1 MPHAGLH
8 RMAENPRRPFATP
21 PENAM
26 QLAEISI
33 RRPVFATVLSLL
45 ILLIGAVSFNR
56 LTVRE
61 YPKIDEPVVTVSVRY
76 AGASAEVIE
85 SQVTKPLEDS
95 IAGIDGVDVI
105 TSISRAEQGQISVRF
120 RLEKDADS
128 AAAEVRDR
136 TSRVRNRLPQAI
148 EEPVIAKVEADA
160 FPVIQIGFSSDTLSQ
175 LQIND
180 LINRIV
186 KPRFQTVTGV
196 ADVRIFGERKYAM
209 RVWLDTDRLAAYRL
223 TTQDVEDAIRRSNLE
238 LPAGRIE
245 SQQREFSVTSQTDLV
260 RPSQFGEIVIKN
272 VNGFSVKVKDVAR
285 TEEGAADE
293 RTAVR
298 LNGRAAVA
306 VGVIRQ
312 ATANPLDLS
321 KGVREAIPRL
331 KADLPADMLIDVAN
345 DNSVFIDRSVSNVY
359 RTIVEAIVLVAL
371 VIFVFLRTMRAS
383 IIPIVTIPVS
393 LVGTFALMALAGF
406 SVNTLTLLA
415 LVLAIGLV
423 VDDAIVMLENIFR
436 HIEEG
441 MDPFSASIKG
451 AREIGFAVITMT
463 ATLVAVYAPLA
474 FTPGRTGRLFV
485 EFALALAGAV
495 VVSGFVA
502 LTLTPMMCAQL
513 LRHNPKPNR
522 FDRGME
528 KLLTALSDRYGR
540 VLRWV
545 IDTGY
550 RPPARPAGPGGVAA
564 TRPGFLQQ
572 AKRFF
577 FQARWIVIGVMLAS
591 AMAIALVFPTMKQE
605 LSPIEDRGVILANVT
620 APDGSTL
627 EYTDRN
633 ARALEK
639 MGEPYKEFDRIF
651 ASVGNPTVAQA
662 SVVYRTVDWEARKRS
677 TLEIAR
683 ELQPRFN
690 ALPGVTAFPIT
701 PPSLGQGF
709 RERPLNFVIQ
719 TSDSY
724 QNLNQVTR
732 QMLDEIA
739 KNPGIVSPDVDL
751 RLNKPELRIEVER
764 DKAADLGV
772 SVEVVAKAIETLLG
786 GRNVTRYKRDAE
798 QYDVIVQTAASG
810 RNTPEDIDRIYVRGR
825 GDAVV
830 PLSALVKV
838 RESVSPRELNHFGQR
853 RSVSITASLAADYSL
868 SEAIKFMDQ
877 TAAKVLKSGY
887 STDLNG
893 TSREFRN
900 SQGALGIVFGLALLF
915 IFLVL
920 AAQFESFVDPLV
932 IMLSV
937 PLSMVG
943 ALVALKWSGG
953 SLNVYSQ
960 IGLITLVGL
969 ITKHGILIVE
979 FTNQLREQGMEMVD
993 ALVKASS
1000 QRLRPILMT
1009 TGAMVLGA
1017 LPLALSHGAGAESR
1031 SQIGWVIVGGMSL
1044 GTLLTVFV
1052 VPTMYSLFARRHV
1065 PGANTAAV
1073 VEVQE
1078 PGAPASTPAHG
1089 ILQTDYIAR

>member
-1 MPHAGLH
+1 
-8 RMAENPRRPFATP
+8 
-21 PENAM
+21 M

-45 ILLIGAVSFNR
+45 IVLVGAVSFQR

-76 AGASAEVIE
+76 PGASAEVIE

-95 IAGIDGVDVI
+95 IAGIDAVDVL
-105 TSISRAEQGQISVRF
+105 TSISRADQSQISVRF
-120 RLEKDADS
+120 RLEKDADA

-136 TSRVRNRLPQAI
+136 TSRVRNKLPQSI

-160 FPVIQIGFSSDTLSQ
+160 FPVIWLAFTSDSLSR

-180 LINRIV
+180 LVTRIV
-186 KPRFQTVTGV
+186 KPRLQTVTGV

-209 RVWLDTDRLAAYRL
+209 RVWLDTAKMAAYRL

-238 LPAGRIE
+238 VPAGRIE
-245 SQQREFSVTSQTDLV
+245 SQQREFSVTSETGLMQ
-260 RPSQFGEIVIKN
+260 PGQFAEVVIKN
-272 VNGFSVKVKDVAR
+272 VNGFPVKVRDVAR
-285 TEEGAADE
+285 VEEGAADE
-293 RTAVR
+293 RSGVR
-298 LNGRAAVA
+298 LNGRSAIGA
-306 VGVIRQ
+306 GVIRQ

-321 KGVREAIPRL
+321 QGVRDMIPQL
-331 KADLPADMLIDVAN
+331 KADLPPEVNVDIAN

-359 RTIVEAIVLVAL
+359 RTIVEAVALVAL
-371 VIFVFLRTMRAS
+371 VIFVFLRTFRAS
-383 IIPIVTIPVS
+383 IIPIITIPVS

-406 SVNTLTLLA
+406 TINTLTLLA

-441 MDPFSASIKG
+441 LDPFSAAIKG
-451 AREIGFAVITMT
+451 AREIGFAVVTMT

-502 LTLTPMMCAQL
+502 LTLTPMLCAKL
-513 LRHNPKPNR
+513 LKHNPKPNV
-522 FDRGME
+522 FDRSME
-528 KLLTALSDRYGR
+528 RFLEALSDSYGR

-545 IDTGY
+545 LSTRY
-550 RPPARPAGPGGVAA
+550 RPAEGAAPGPAEKARALV
-564 TRPGFLQQ
+564 L
-572 AKRFF
+572 
-577 FQARWIVIGVMLAS
+577 QARWIVVGVMLAS
-591 AMAIALVFPTMKQE
+591 ALAILLLFPTMKQE
-605 LSPIEDRGVILANVT
+605 LSPLEDRGTILATVN
-620 APDGSTL
+620 APDGATL
-627 EYTDRN
+627 DYTNRY
-633 ARALEK
+633 AEALEK
-639 MGEPYKEFDRIF
+639 MGQPYKEFDRIF
-651 ASVGNPTVAQA
+651 ASIGNPTVSQA
-662 SVVYRTVDWEARKRS
+662 SVIYRTVDWEKRQRS
-677 TLEIAR
+677 TLEMAR
-683 ELQPRFN
+683 ELQPKF
-690 ALPGVTAFPIT
+690 ASLPGVTAFPIT

-724 QNLNQVTR
+724 ENLNLVVE
-732 QMLDEIA
+732 QMLAEIA
-739 KNPGIVSPDVDL
+739 KNPGIQSPISDL
-751 RLNKPELRIEVER
+751 RLNKPELRIDMNRE
-764 DKAADLGV
+764 KAADLGV
-772 SVEVVAKAIETLLG
+772 SVEVVAKAIETMLG

-798 QYDVIVQTAASG
+798 QYDVIVQTEASG
-810 RNTPEDIDRIYVRGR
+810 RSTPEDIEGIYVRGR
-825 GDAVV
+825 NDAMI
-830 PLSALVKV
+830 PLSSLVSV
-838 RESVSPRELNHFGQR
+838 REAVSPRELNHFGQR
-853 RSVSITASLAADYSL
+853 RAASITANLAPDYSL
-868 SEAIKFMDQ
+868 GQALTFMNQ
-877 TAAKVLKSGY
+877 TAAKVLKPGY

-893 TSREFRN
+893 TSREFKN
-900 SQGALGIVFGLALLF
+900 SQGALAIVFVLALVF

-937 PLSMVG
+937 PLSMIG
-943 ALVALKWSGG
+943 ALLALKLSGG

-979 FTNQLREQGMEMVD
+979 FTNQLRGQGMDMLE
-993 ALVKASS
+993 ALIKASS

-1017 LPLALSHGAGAESR
+1017 LPLALATGAGAESR
-1031 SQIGWVIVGGMSL
+1031 IQIGWVIVGGMSL

-1052 VPTMYSLFARRHV
+1052 VPTMYALFARKAI
-1065 PGANTAAV
+1065 PGANKAV
-1073 VEVQE
+1073 AKEQ
-1078 PGAPASTPAHG
+1078 PAEGHHG
-1089 ILQTDYIAR
+1089 ELIAK

>member
-1 MPHAGLH
+1 
-8 RMAENPRRPFATP
+8 
-21 PENAM
+21 M

-56 LTVRE
+56 LSVRE

-105 TSISRAEQGQISVRF
+105 TSISRADQGQISVRF

-136 TSRVRNRLPQAI
+136 TSRVRNKLPLAI

-160 FPVIQIGFSSDTLSQ
+160 FPVIQIGFSSDSLSALQ
-175 LQIND
+175 LND
-180 LINRIV
+180 LVNRIV
-186 KPRFQTVTGV
+186 KPRFQTITGV

-209 RVWLDTDRLAAYRL
+209 RVWLDTDKLAAYKL

-245 SQQREFSVTSQTDLV
+245 SQQREFSVTSQTDLLK
-260 RPSQFGEIVIKN
+260 PSQFGAIVIKN
-272 VNGFSVKVKDVAR
+272 VNGFSVKVRDVAKV
-285 TEEGAADE
+285 EEGAADE

-298 LNGRAAVA
+298 LNGRSAVV
-306 VGVIRQ
+306 VGAIRQ

-321 KGVREAIPRL
+321 KGVREAMVKL
-331 KADLPADMLIDVAN
+331 KADLPPDVMIDVAN
-345 DNSVFIDRSVSNVY
+345 DNSVFIDRSVANVY
-359 RTIVEAIVLVAL
+359 RTIVEAVLLVAL

-383 IIPIVTIPVS
+383 IIPIITIPVS

-406 SVNTLTLLA
+406 TINTLTLLA

-441 MDPFSASIKG
+441 MDPFSAGIKG

-502 LTLTPMMCAQL
+502 LTLTPMMCTQL
-513 LRHNPKPNR
+513 LKHNPKPNL
-522 FDRGME
+522 FDRSME
-528 KLLTALSDRYGR
+528 RWLTKLSNSYGHA
-540 VLRWV
+540 LRWV
-545 IDTGY
+545 VTARY
-550 RPPARPAGPGGVAA
+550 RRPLSDA
-564 TRPGFLQQ
+564 TPLQCV
-572 AKRFF
+572 KSVVW
-577 FQARWIVIGVMLAS
+577 QARWVVVAVMLFS
-591 AMAIALVFPTMKQE
+591 AVAIAFVFPTMKQE
-605 LSPIEDRGVILANVT
+605 LSPLEDRGVVLASVN
-620 APDGSTL
+620 APDGATL
-627 EYTDRN
+627 DYTNRY
-633 ARALEK
+633 AKALEK
-639 MGEPYKEFDRIF
+639 VGEPYKEFDRIF
-651 ASVGNPTVAQA
+651 ANVGNPTVAQA
-662 SVVYRTVDWEARKRS
+662 TIVYRAIDWDSRQRS
-677 TLEIAR
+677 TIDMAR
-683 ELQPRFN
+683 EMLPKFN
-690 ALPGVTAFPIT
+690 ALPGVNAFPIT

-724 QNLNQVTR
+724 QNLSAVTR

-739 KNPGIVSPDVDL
+739 KNPGIVSPDIDL
-751 RLNKPELRIEVER
+751 RLNKPELRIDVDR
-764 DKAADLGV
+764 DKSADLGV
-772 SVEVVAKAIETLLG
+772 SVDVVAKAIETLLG

-798 QYDVIVQTAASG
+798 QYDVIVQTQVSG
-810 RNTPEDIDRIYVRGR
+810 RTTPEDIDRIYVRGR
-825 GDAVV
+825 NDAII
-830 PLSALVKV
+830 PLSSLVNV

-853 RSVSITASLAADYSL
+853 RAVTITANLAPDYSL
-868 SEAIKFMDQ
+868 GEAIKFMDQ
-877 TAAKVLKSGY
+877 TSAKILKTGY

-893 TSREFRN
+893 TSREFKN

-920 AAQFESFVDPLV
+920 AAQFESFIDPFV

-937 PLSMVG
+937 PLSMIG
-943 ALVALKWSGG
+943 ALLALKWSGG

-979 FTNQLREQGMEMVD
+979 FTNQLRGEGMEMID
-993 ALVKASS
+993 ALVKASA

-1017 LPLALSHGAGAESR
+1017 IPLALAHGAGAESR
-1031 SQIGWVIVGGMSL
+1031 TQIGWVIVGGMSL
-1044 GTLLTVFV
+1044 GTLLTIFV
-1052 VPTMYSLFARRHV
+1052 VPTMYTLFARQAI
-1065 PGANTAAV
+1065 PGANTAVAK
-1073 VEVQE
+1073 EAL
-1078 PGAPASTPAHG
+1078 GASVAHHEYG
-1089 ILQTDYIAR
+1089 AK